1 VFRGRVERL
10 PQSALPKLEPG
21 ADRSGAGRLLRCQR
35 RRPPPRGDALGLIP
49 YWAKDIKIGFS
60 TINARAEEVDTK
72 PAFPFRVATGR
83 PDIVWHHVPMI
94 FLNKEGQGA
103 TAIGPRAAGNDTFQ
117 EGEWDLP
124 GRQGVHFG
132 TAQFDR
138 LAVGGTWP
146 SRLLS
151 L

>member
-1 VFRGRVERL
+1 MIG
-10 PQSALPKLEPG
+10 EPVRAG
-21 ADRSGAGRLLRCQR
+21 ADVDDPEWPTGLPRPVFGTQTGTGLLSMGQ
-35 RRPPPRGDALGLIP
+35 D
-49 YWAKDIKIGFS
+49 
-60 TINARAEEVDTK
+60 
-72 PAFPFRVATGR
+72 
-83 PDIVWHHVPMI
+83 
-94 FLNKEGQGA
+94 KEGTGA
-103 TAIGPRAAGNDTFQ
+103 TARGPRGAGNDTFQ